1 MEWMLED
8 KEPRPVKSGNLLN
21 QSLWKEKPIIGKVV
35 SLEKAMLNF
44 DCISGKIKYFPG
56 VMFKI
61 ENNGLIQE
69 AGILGSVED
78 YKEFIG
84 EEVDYLYEKIEL
96 SPQIVANNPLYK
108 WNYTIKIINNPEKNL
123 KNSYTLNL

>member
-21 QSLWKEKPIIGKVV
+21 QSLWKEKPIIGKVI

-84 EEVDYLYEKIEL
+84 EEVDYLYEKIEV
-96 SPQIVANNPLYK
+96 SPHIVANNPLYK

-123 KNSYTLNL
+123 KKSYTLNL